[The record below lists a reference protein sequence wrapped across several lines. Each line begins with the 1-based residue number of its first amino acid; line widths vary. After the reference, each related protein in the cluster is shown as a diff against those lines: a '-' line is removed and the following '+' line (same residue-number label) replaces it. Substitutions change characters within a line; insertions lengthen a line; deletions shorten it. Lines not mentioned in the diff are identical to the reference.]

1 MRAPG
6 PTIQPGAA
14 EKGRPAR
21 SPAVAPPVAAPAIA
35 RLHEPIT
42 FRTKEGQVA
51 EFLRERII
59 SGYFARGQKLKQAE
73 IAQMLD
79 LSITPVREALK
90 LLEAQGYVVGSSH
103 RGAVVAPF
111 QVGEVEELYELR
123 LLLETRLTRA
133 AAKRI
138 DAAGIRA
145 LEDLNAELQA
155 AAERGDNDATRSAN
169 FRFHFR
175 LYEMAGEPQTL
186 HFVRILW
193 AKYPFDLLTVMPR
206 RQFDVA
212 DEHRE
217 ILDGLAA
224 GDVRKVTRAMHNHIE
239 SGWRTFKEY
248 YSRHRDDEAG
258 GE

>member
-1 MRAPG
+1 MSTAGR
-6 PTIQPGAA
+6 TS
-14 EKGRPAR
+14 RPAQTSKGEPGR
-21 SPAVAPPVAAPAIA
+21 ETA
-35 RLHEPIT
+35 RLQEPIT

-51 EFLRERII
+51 EFVRERII
-59 SGYFARGQKLKQAE
+59 SGFFARGQKLKQVE

-111 QVGEVEELYELR
+111 QVGEAEELYELR

-133 AAKRI
+133 AARCI

-145 LEDLNAELQA
+145 LEDLNAEILA
-155 AAERGDNDATRSAN
+155 AAERGDNDACRAAN

-175 LYEMAGEPQTL
+175 LYEQAGQPQTL

-206 RQFDVA
+206 RQFHVS
-212 DEHRE
+212 DEHRD
-217 ILDGLAA
+217 ILDGLHA
-224 GDVRKVTRAMHNHIE
+224 GDVRAVTKAMQHHIE
-239 SGWRTFKEY
+239 SGWKAFKDY
-248 YSRHRDDEAG
+248 YAKLEGEG
-258 GE
+258 GRGA

>member
-1 MRAPG
+1 MKVPGRIHSPVQPATRSSETAPLRG
-6 PTIQPGAA
+6 PI
-14 EKGRPAR
+14 
-21 SPAVAPPVAAPAIA
+21 I
-35 RLHEPIT
+35 

-111 QVGEVEELYELR
+111 QVSEAEELYELR

-145 LEDLNAELQA
+145 LEDLNEELLA
-155 AAERGDNDATRSAN
+155 AAERDDNDAARSAN

-175 LYEMAGEPQTL
+175 LYELANQPQSL

-212 DEHRE
+212 DEHRD
-217 ILDGLAA
+217 ILDGLRQGNVA
-224 GDVRKVTRAMHNHIE
+224 KVTRAMQNHIE
-239 SGWRTFKEY
+239 RGWRTFKEHY
-248 YSRHRDDEAG
+248 AKLEANNPLR
-258 GE
+258 

>member
-1 MRAPG
+1 MRA
-6 PTIQPGAA
+6 A
-14 EKGRPAR
+14 GRPPR
-21 SPAVAPPVAAPAIA
+21 PSPTGPAASPTTAA
-35 RLHEPIT
+35 LLRREPIA

-111 QVGEVEELYELR
+111 QVGEAEELYELR
-123 LLLETRLTRA
+123 RVLETRLTRA
-133 AAKRI
+133 AARRM
-138 DAAGIRA
+138 DAAGLRA
-145 LEDLNAELQA
+145 LEDLNDAILA
-155 AAERGDNDATRSAN
+155 AAARADNDAARAAN

-175 LYEMAGEPQTL
+175 LYEMARQPQAL

-206 RQFDVA
+206 RQFAVA
-212 DEHRE
+212 DEHRG
-217 ILDGLAA
+217 ILDALQA
-224 GDVRKVTRAMHNHIE
+224 GDVAGVTEAMGRHID
-239 SGWRTFKEY
+239 SGWQAFC
-248 YSRHRDDEAG
+248 RHYPHLVADHSDG
-258 GE
+258 PSGER

>member
-1 MRAPG
+1 MRPPG
-6 PTIQPGAA
+6 ETGTP
-14 EKGRPAR
+14 
-21 SPAVAPPVAAPAIA
+21 IA
-35 RLHEPIT
+35 

-59 SGYFARGQKLKQAE
+59 SGFFARGQKLKQAE

-111 QVGEVEELYELR
+111 QLGEAEELYRLR
-123 LLLETRLTRA
+123 RILETRLTRVA
-133 AAKRI
+133 ARRM
-138 DAAGIRA
+138 DAAGVEA
-145 LEDLNAELQA
+145 LEALNAEILA
-155 AAERGDNDATRSAN
+155 AAERDDKDAARRAN

-175 LYEMAGEPQTL
+175 LYEAARQPQSL

-212 DEHRE
+212 DEHRG
-217 ILDGLAA
+217 ILDALHA
-224 GDVRKVTRAMHNHIE
+224 GDVAAVTRAMRDHID
-239 SGWRTFKEY
+239 SGWRTFC
-248 YSRHRDDEAG
+248 RHYPAFVGGHPDEEEDEA
-258 GE
+258 

>member
-1 MRAPG
+1 MAG
-6 PTIQPGAA
+6 
-14 EKGRPAR
+14 
-21 SPAVAPPVAAPAIA
+21 PAIA
-35 RLHEPIT
+35 APSAAPRREPIA

-59 SGYFARGQKLKQAE
+59 SGFFARGQKLKQAE

-111 QVGEVEELYELR
+111 QVGEAAELYELR
-123 LLLETRLTRA
+123 LDLESRLTRA
-133 AAKRI
+133 AA
-138 DAAGIRA
+138 AGIDDAGVRA
-145 LEDLNAELQA
+145 LEEL
-155 AAERGDNDATRSAN
+155 NDAILVAARSGNHDAARSAN

-175 LYEMAGEPQTL
+175 LYEMAGQPQTL

-193 AKYPFDLLTVMPR
+193 AKYPFDLLTVLPR

-212 DEHRE
+212 DEHRD
-217 ILDGLAA
+217 ILDALQARDVQAA
-224 GDVRKVTRAMHNHIE
+224 TRAMESHIE
-239 SGWRTFKEY
+239 SGWRAFV
-248 YSRHRDDEAG
+248 RHHPEAG
-258 GE
+258 ADAARRT

>member
-1 MRAPG
+1 MTATGRPFRPA
-6 PTIQPGAA
+6 GAA
-14 EKGRPAR
+14 A
-21 SPAVAPPVAAPAIA
+21 
-35 RLHEPIT
+35 EPIA

-111 QVGEVEELYELR
+111 QLGEAEELYELR
-123 LLLETRLTRA
+123 RVIETRLTRA
-133 AAKRI
+133 AARVMGPADI
-138 DAAGIRA
+138 QA
-145 LEDLNAELQA
+145 LEDLNGEILA
-155 AAERGDNDATRSAN
+155 AAERGDNDAARRAN

-175 LYEMAGEPQTL
+175 LYEAARRPQAL

-206 RQFDVA
+206 RQFAVA
-212 DEHRE
+212 DEHRG
-217 ILDGLAA
+217 ILDALHA
-224 GDVRKVTRAMHNHIE
+224 GDVAGVTRAMGAHID
-239 SGWRTFKEY
+239 SGWRSFC
-248 YSRHRDDEAG
+248 RHYPHLVAADAQVPDEEEA
-258 GE
+258 